1 MCFLKWSDINL
12 LTIHFRFSLRLMLA
26 GSSAMYTIT
35 FLAIR
40 AQRFEP
46 TPQVLHD
53 RDPTV
58 NPRQSRHN
66 TSLVSR
72 HFIEFL
78 MLYLFVLAILLLLRS
93 AKGTYLSTNCDCS
106 NIKQAKWKRSIA
118 FTLIFQLDKQ
128 WSRWTCGASLALPT
142 FFLPRF
148 TSALQTRKRGFICG
162 ELSGTIDLN
171 PTLKLVV
178 KGINAWPN

>member
-66 TSLVSR
+66 KAIASR
-72 HFIEFL
+72 HSVWQFL
-78 MLYLFVLAILLLLRS
+78 MLYFFAGVLMLLSGS
-93 AKGTYLSTNCDCS
+93 AKGTDYLNCCLWLPKNQRGCHENMTTWLWFFHISAGQTMKQMDLWCFNSFVHIFVLQLYILVTNKEARTHLWRALK
-106 NIKQAKWKRSIA
+106 NNRPEPHPQA
-118 FTLIFQLDKQ
+118 
-128 WSRWTCGASLALPT
+128 CG
-142 FFLPRF
+142 
-148 TSALQTRKRGFICG
+148 
-162 ELSGTIDLN
+162 
-171 PTLKLVV
+171 
-178 KGINAWPN
+178 